1 MTVRIEQQFTQGG
14 VTIAAV
20 VRQDVTART
29 GWLASILSARKDPIA
44 ILIHDGT
51 TLRALRP
58 DGTPMQLEALERL
71 CPQVAGFPTGTQK

>member
-20 VRQDVTART
+20 VRQDVTARS
-29 GWLASILSARKDPIA
+29 GWLASVLSARKDPIA

-51 TLRALRP
+51 NLRALSP
-58 DGTPMQLEALERL
+58 DGTPMPMEALERI
-71 CPQVAGFPTGTQK
+71 CPQVAAFPASAPD